1 MSARMF
7 ASALIGL
14 LLVFGGGSA
23 VTVATTTSAHAANMA
38 DCNGLRGN
46 DLLECRAQ
54 RAEGEARSQR
64 RGEGGRRRG
73 CGQKCR
79 DCMAHAEALRERKG
93 GFEVD
98 SATNYVRDCLD

>member
-23 VTVATTTSAHAANMA
+23 VTIATTTSAQARNMA
-38 DCNGLRGN
+38 DCDGLRG
-46 DLLECRAQ
+46 DDKLECQAQ

-93 GFEVD
+93 GYEID